1 MLCVRTTEDD
11 VIAMADYAQHMRIFG
26 FLRQFYPKVRVSLH
40 AGELAPGLVPPEG
53 LCCHVRL
60 AVEEARADRI
70 GHGVDVMYEDRPYDL
85 LKEMAAKG
93 VLVETNLTSNADIL
107 GVSGKDH
114 PFPLYPRAGRALDG
128 R

>member
-1 MLCVRTTEDD
+1 
-11 VIAMADYAQHMRIFG
+11 
-26 FLRQFYPKVRVSLH
+26 LH

-107 GVSGKDH
+107 GVSAARTI
-114 PFPLYPRAGRALDG
+114 PSRSTANSACRSRSRRTMRASRASI
-128 R
+128 

>member
-1 MLCVRTTEDD
+1 MS
-11 VIAMADYAQHMRIFG
+11 G
-26 FLRQFYPKVRVSLH
+26 LRSRRR
-40 AGELAPGLVPPEG
+40 APTGS
-53 LCCHVRL
+53 
-60 AVEEARADRI
+60 A
-70 GHGVDVMYEDRPYDL
+70 
-85 LKEMAAKG
+85 KEMAAKG